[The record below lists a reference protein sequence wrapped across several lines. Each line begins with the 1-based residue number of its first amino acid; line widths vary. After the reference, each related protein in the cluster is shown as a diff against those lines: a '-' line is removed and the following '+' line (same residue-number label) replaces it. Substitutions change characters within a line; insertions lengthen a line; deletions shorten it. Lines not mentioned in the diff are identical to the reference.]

1 MSCGKLISF
10 THRKKGQGMQVEL
23 EVIAQQ
29 VLKLSSQ
36 DRAQLLDR
44 LILSSDDDKAR
55 DAAWDSVAA
64 KRDVEVEDGSVA
76 EIDGPEALAR
86 LRANFR

>member
-1 MSCGKLISF
+1 
-10 THRKKGQGMQVEL
+10 MQLEL

-29 VLKLSSQ
+29 VLQLSAQ
-36 DRAQLLDR
+36 ERAQLLDR
-44 LILSSDDDKAR
+44 VILSLDNDKAR
-55 DAAWDSVAA
+55 DAAWNNVAA
-64 KRDVEVEDGSVA
+64 KRDAEVEDGSVA

>member
-1 MSCGKLISF
+1 
-10 THRKKGQGMQVEL
+10 MQLEL

-29 VLKLSSQ
+29 VLQLSAQ
-36 DRAQLLDR
+36 ERAQLLYQ
-44 LILSSDDDKAR
+44 LILRLDGDMTR
-55 DAAWDSVAA
+55 DAAWADVAA
-64 KRDVEVEDGSVA
+64 KRDAEVEDGSVA

>member
-1 MSCGKLISF
+1 
-10 THRKKGQGMQVEL
+10 MQVEL

-44 LILSSDDDKAR
+44 LILSLDGDIAR
-55 DAAWDSVAA
+55 DAAWDDVAA
-64 KRDVEVEDGSVA
+64 KRDAEIESGVVA
-76 EIDGPEALAR
+76 EIDSREALAR
-86 LRANFR
+86 LRVKFE

>member
-1 MSCGKLISF
+1 
-10 THRKKGQGMQVEL
+10 MQLEL

-29 VLKLSSQ
+29 VLQLSAQ
-36 DRAQLLDR
+36 ERAQLLYQ
-44 LILSSDDDKAR
+44 LILRLDGDMTR
-55 DAAWDSVAA
+55 DAAWDDVAA
-64 KRDVEVEDGSVA
+64 KRDAEVEDGSVA